1 MSLTIGHKFDMLCKQ
16 TNALLWGGTQVYI
29 KEAVVNNQVGLHARP
44 ATFFIQKANEFKS
57 SIWVEKDERRVNA
70 KSLLG
75 VLSLGIVK
83 GTAINLIADGPDEK
97 EAVEALIELISSN
110 FSE

>member
-1 MSLTIGHKFDMLCKQ
+1 MYTREITVK
-16 TNALLWGGTQVYI
+16 N
-29 KEAVVNNQVGLHARP
+29 EVGLHARP
-44 ATFFIQKANEFKS
+44 ATYFIQKANEFKS

-83 GTAINLIADGPDEK
+83 GTAITIIADGADE
-97 EAVEALIELISSN
+97 EAAIATLSELIDSG

>member
-1 MSLTIGHKFDMLCKQ
+1 MVS
-16 TNALLWGGTQVYI
+16 
-29 KEAVVNNQVGLHARP
+29 KEMVISNQVGLHARP

-83 GTAINLIADGPDEK
+83 GTAITVIADGIDEE
-97 EAVEALIELISSN
+97 EAVAALQELVNSD
-110 FSE
+110 FAE

>member
-1 MSLTIGHKFDMLCKQ
+1 MITREITVL
-16 TNALLWGGTQVYI
+16 N
-29 KEAVVNNQVGLHARP
+29 EVGLHARP

-57 SIWVEKDERRVNA
+57 FITIAKDERKVNA

-83 GTAINLIADGPDEK
+83 GTKIVLTAEGADENEAIDEL
-97 EAVEALIELISSN
+97 EALIMSS
-110 FSE
+110 FADIE